1 MPEPQQ
7 VKKQRKSSGRN
18 SITVSNKERERS
30 ESATVGSS
38 KRSET
43 TNEASE
49 TSLRLKG
56 AANEVSNKEP
66 HKEPK
71 KRGRK
76 IKYTTDEERKEARR
90 QQNRNYRERRREE
103 LIKLRR
109 QNALLKELEKEK
121 SLEQN

>member
-1 MPEPQQ
+1 MPEPHQT
-7 VKKQRKSSGRN
+7 KSR
-18 SITVSNKERERS
+18 R
-30 ESATVGSS
+30 SS
-38 KRSET
+38 KRSERS
-43 TNEASE
+43 ERSESESKASSDRRE
-49 TSLRLKG
+49 S
-56 AANEVSNKEP
+56 ANAVST

-109 QNALLKELEKEK
+109 QNALFKELEKEK

>member
-7 VKKQRKSSGRN
+7 VKKQRKSTRRS
-18 SITVSNKERERS
+18 SVPQDAQKEPIERS
-30 ESATVGSS
+30 
-38 KRSET
+38 
-43 TNEASE
+43 
-49 TSLRLKG
+49 
-56 AANEVSNKEP
+56 
-66 HKEPK
+66 EPK

-76 IKYTTDEERKEARR
+76 IKYTTDEDRREARR